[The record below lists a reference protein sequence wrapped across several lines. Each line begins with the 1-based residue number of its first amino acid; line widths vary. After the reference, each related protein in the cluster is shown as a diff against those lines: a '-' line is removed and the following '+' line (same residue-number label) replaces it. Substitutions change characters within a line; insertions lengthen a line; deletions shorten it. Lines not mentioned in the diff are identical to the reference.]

1 VHSYR
6 HVLVS
11 LLLLL
16 AVLYRA
22 PVAAKPL
29 LTVTCEDPKGSEV
42 SYGRGLLGL
51 WELTINTAT
60 AEYPGAHPSFLLEED
75 QPQKL
80 QVSWGSPPTT
90 QETGHTQART
100 FDASILSATEDRI
113 TAVYQSGEAVWMY
126 SLFPKLGIGYFST
139 HNPIPF
145 GYTSRSVSTYAL
157 CHFVRGEK

>member
-16 AVLYRA
+16 AVFYGA

-60 AEYPGAHPSFLLEED
+60 AEYPAWRYERTGAIRLT
-75 QPQKL
+75 QPREVGNGLGQCFCL
-80 QVSWGSPPTT
+80 VPV
-90 QETGHTQART
+90 QEAPDPGAQPEKRVRHRA
-100 FDASILSATEDRI
+100 DLNILS
-113 TAVYQSGEAVWMY
+113 TAESDHSHDLLQGHPCTTTRQIHA
-126 SLFPKLGIGYFST
+126 
-139 HNPIPF
+139 
-145 GYTSRSVSTYAL
+145 
-157 CHFVRGEK
+157 